1 VFYAYGYNQYNIDLK
16 FKSIHAEVD
25 AINKLK
31 KSEKPCKINIVV
43 FRVNNSGSELLMA
56 KPCNNC
62 INYIKKE
69 LSYKNYKLNK
79 CYYTNENGEYIVC
92 KI

>member
-1 VFYAYGYNQYNIDLK
+1 MFYAYGYNQYNIDLK

-31 KSEKPCKINIVV
+31 KSNKICKINIII
-43 FRVNNSGSELLMA
+43 FRVNNSGTNLLMA
-56 KPCNNC
+56 KPCENC
-62 INYIKKE
+62 INYIKRE
-69 LSYKNYKLNK
+69 LVYKNYKIHK
-79 CYYTNENGEYIVC
+79 CYYTDNTGDFINF